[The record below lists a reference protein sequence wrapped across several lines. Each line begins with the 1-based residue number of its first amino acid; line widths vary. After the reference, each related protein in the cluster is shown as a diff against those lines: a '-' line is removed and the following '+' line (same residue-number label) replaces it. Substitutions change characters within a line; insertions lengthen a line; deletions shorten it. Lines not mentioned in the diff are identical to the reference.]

1 MVDHG
6 GQTRL
11 RWSGYLAE
19 PVGRSDLA
27 QADELLEPLEIG
39 ELRHRPLVNLELR
52 PACSALKAIPEPHS
66 AQ

>member
-27 QADELLEPLEIG
+27 QADELLEPFESFG
-39 ELRHRPLVNLELR
+39 TGP
-52 PACSALKAIPEPHS
+52 
-66 AQ
+66 